1 MLCRNGRP
9 EGYIYVHPKGVVGPA
24 ASTRRGG
31 VTLLMKLA
39 LASLNERGAESVYV
53 AVPGPNVEAQRVL
66 LHAALVF
73 DACPGL
79 LLVSRPFGRFDRH
92 VIANYGLM

>member
-1 MLCRNGRP
+1 M
-9 EGYIYVHPKGVVGPA
+9 
-24 ASTRRGG
+24 
-31 VTLLMKLA
+31 TLLTKLA

-66 LHAALVF
+66 LQAGLVF

-79 LLVSRPFGRFDRH
+79 LLVSRPFGRFDRY